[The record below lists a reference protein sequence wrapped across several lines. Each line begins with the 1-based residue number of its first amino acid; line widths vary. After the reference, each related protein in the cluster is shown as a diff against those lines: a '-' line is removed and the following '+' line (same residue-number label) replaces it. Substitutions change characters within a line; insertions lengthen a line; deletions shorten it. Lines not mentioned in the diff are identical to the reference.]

1 MNREK
6 TNFSF
11 ASGNETLE
19 TEEKTLHYATLNCLW
34 LPTGM
39 ATDGNVQ
46 MHKLDKRCAL
56 KTLSGTHCSEP
67 VKSRVPSIGF
77 LLTK

>member
-19 TEEKTLHYATLNCLW
+19 REEKTLHYATLCLW

-39 ATDGNVQ
+39 ATDGNV
-46 MHKLDKRCAL
+46 
-56 KTLSGTHCSEP
+56 
-67 VKSRVPSIGF
+67 
-77 LLTK
+77 

>member
-19 TEEKTLHYATLNCLW
+19 TEETTLHYATLNCLW
-34 LPTGM
+34 LATGM
-39 ATDGNVQ
+39 ATDGNV
-46 MHKLDKRCAL
+46 
-56 KTLSGTHCSEP
+56 
-67 VKSRVPSIGF
+67 
-77 LLTK
+77 